1 MKTSE
6 MLEKAKA
13 IIADPSHWTQGWFA
27 KDAAGNDTFSLRS
40 EAVCWCSM
48 GALNKAGFGPWG
60 ECFAPVFE
68 VALME
73 AGHTQGMAS
82 YNDTHTHEEVM
93 KVWDRAIQLAKEDE
107 Q

>member
-13 IIADPSHWTQGWFA
+13 VIADPSHWTQGWFA
-27 KDAAGNDTFSLRS
+27 KDAAGRDTFSLRS
-40 EAVCWCSM
+40 DAVCWCSM

-60 ECFAPVFE
+60 ETFAIAFE
-68 VALME
+68 AALVE
-73 AGHTQGMAS
+73 IGYDGGIAS
-82 YNDTHTHEEVM
+82 YNDNHTHEEVM

-107 Q
+107 K